1 MQTKDDEGYY
11 NQQKEMSGDD
21 VQIGIVEEQSSSDD
35 SERDSEDEEM
45 PEVRETSSQ
54 FVSSLNEPSF
64 AKYREDS
71 AGQTTTLQIAGAG
84 DTSELV

>member
-21 VQIGIVEEQSSSDD
+21 VQIGIIEEQSSSDD
-35 SERDSEDEEM
+35 SERGSEDAEM

-54 FVSSLNEPSF
+54 YVSSLAEPSF

-71 AGQTTTLQIAGAG
+71 AGQTTNLQIAGAG
-84 DTSELV
+84 DTSDLV